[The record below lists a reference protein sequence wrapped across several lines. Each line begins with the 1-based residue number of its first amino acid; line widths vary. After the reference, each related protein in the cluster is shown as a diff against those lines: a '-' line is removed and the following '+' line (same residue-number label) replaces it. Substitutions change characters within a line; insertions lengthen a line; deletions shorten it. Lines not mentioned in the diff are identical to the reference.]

1 MTSFV
6 RSKPKAVV
14 VEDDLTVAGMV
25 AYFLELQGIAC
36 FHAGTAE
43 EGWRMIIAQ
52 TPAMAVVDQR
62 LPGRDGSWLLELMRH
77 DERFAH
83 LPVVLISGY
92 EDTAVEARA
101 VELGCCCL
109 AKPFSYDQL
118 NDRLAEAA
126 VLAAGWQPD

>member
-1 MTSFV
+1 MTSFP
-6 RSKPKAVV
+6 RAKPKAVV

-43 EGWRMIIAQ
+43 EGWRMIAAQ
-52 TPAMAVVDQR
+52 APAMAVVDQR

-92 EDTAVEARA
+92 EDAAVEARA
-101 VELGCCCL
+101 LELGCCCL

-118 NDRLAEAA
+118 NDRLAQAGD
-126 VLAAGWQPD
+126 LARGWQPD

>member
-1 MTSFV
+1 VTPFP
-6 RSKPKAVV
+6 RPKPKAVV

-43 EGWRMIIAQ
+43 EGWRMIVGMS
-52 TPAMAVVDQR
+52 PAMAIVDQR

-77 DERFAH
+77 DDRFAH

-92 EDTAVEARA
+92 DDAAVEARA
-101 VELGCCCL
+101 GELGCCCL

-118 NDRLAEAA
+118 NERLAEAA
-126 VLAAGWQPD
+126 DRAWGWQPD

>member
-1 MTSFV
+1 LTPFP
-6 RSKPKAVV
+6 RPKPKAVV
-14 VEDDLTVAGMV
+14 VEDDETVAGMV

-43 EGWRMIIAQ
+43 EGWRMIAAMA
-52 TPAMAVVDQR
+52 PAMAVVDQR
-62 LPGRDGSWLLELMRH
+62 LPGRDGSWLLGLMRH

-92 EDTAVEARA
+92 EDAVVEGRA
-101 VELGCCCL
+101 QELGCCCL

-118 NDRLAEAA
+118 NERLAEAA
-126 VLAAGWQPD
+126 DLARGWEPD

>member
-1 MTSFV
+1 MTSFP
-6 RSKPKAVV
+6 RPKPKAVV

-43 EGWRMIIAQ
+43 EGWRIIDAQ

-62 LPGRDGSWLLELMRH
+62 LPGKDGSWLLELIRY

-83 LPVVLISGY
+83 LPAVLISGY
-92 EDTAVEARA
+92 EDAAVEARA
-101 VELGCCCL
+101 LELGCCCL

-118 NDRLAEAA
+118 NERLAEAA
-126 VLAAGWQPD
+126 DLAARWQPD

>member
-92 EDTAVEARA
+92 EDAAVEARA
-101 VELGCCCL
+101 KELGCGCL

-118 NDRLAEAA
+118 NERLAEAA
-126 VLAAGWQPD
+126 DLAARWEPD